1 MNQKKA
7 RALLCLILAL
17 FTLFLSA
24 CSQEGS
30 KDGQE
35 EKEGEVLLPISINGK
50 EIRVGE
56 TTLQTLLDEGL
67 DVSWVD
73 ENYQRITI
81 DPTTE
86 LEANSYYTGGSIKV
100 TDNMS
105 FSISLA
111 TEEEAVPLG
120 QAVIARLEVNM
131 AAEDDKSVLEKI
143 SFDGVPVT
151 ELTQKKAA
159 EKYPD
164 WTGNEVMWLHYGL
177 EYKYDLVFDMST
189 GALTGFTV
197 TRVYDV
203 DWNG

>member
-1 MNQKKA
+1 MNQKKTC
-7 RALLCLILAL
+7 ALLCLILAL

-73 ENYQRITI
+73 EDYQRITI

-131 AAEDDKSVLEKI
+131 AAEDDKSILEKI

>member
-131 AAEDDKSVLEKI
+131 AAEDNKSVLEKI

>member
-1 MNQKKA
+1 MNQKKT

-73 ENYQRITI
+73 EDYQRITI

-131 AAEDDKSVLEKI
+131 AAEDDKSILEKI